1 MNKRQTVAV
10 KDITKSPAY
19 AKNATYHKIRRGDTL
34 GGIAMKY
41 GVSVK
46 QLRRLNNI
54 RGNNIT
60 AGKTLRI
67 R

>member
-1 MNKRQTVAV
+1 MAFVSNIDWTHLRNDFINVGMTQRELSK
-10 KDITKSPAY
+10 
-19 AKNATYHKIRRGDTL
+19 
-34 GGIAMKY
+34 KY